1 MSIEISEKHLTNN
14 EGRYNMGI
22 KITTA
27 VKTRP
32 LDGINSKI
40 GGTRHGSSTNG
51 NTAEN

>member
-1 MSIEISEKHLTNN
+1 MTNN

-32 LDGINSKI
+32 LDGI
-40 GGTRHGSSTNG
+40 TN
-51 NTAEN
+51 TTDRRDKAWQQYKWKHC